1 MATVYDLITERIV
14 EKLQQ
19 GTIPWQKP
27 WNSAAG
33 LPRNL
38 SSQKPYRGINVWVL
52 GSAGY
57 TSPYWLTFKQAKEI
71 GGYVRKG
78 EQGSPVVFWK
88 WLEKDDARQGRE
100 ETSTEARPDQTAL
113 LPQAAS

>member
-1 MATVYDLITERIV
+1 MTHRPPDTGHPASLSLHCSLSAVKKRACGRCCKQQHPPRREDNDLTATVYAHTTERIG

-19 GTIPWQKP
+19 ATIPWQKP

-38 SSQKPYRGINVWVL
+38 SSQKPYRGINIWML

-57 TSPYWLTFKQAKEI
+57 S
-71 GGYVRKG
+71 
-78 EQGSPVVFWK
+78 S
-88 WLEKDDARQGRE
+88 
-100 ETSTEARPDQTAL
+100 
-113 LPQAAS
+113 

>member
-1 MATVYDLITERIV
+1 MTHRPPDTGHPASLRLHCSLSAAKKRACGSCCKLQRTPRREENYLMATVYDLITERIV

-38 SSQKPYRGINVWVL
+38 SSQKPYRGINIWML

-57 TSPYWLTFKQAKEI
+57 S
-71 GGYVRKG
+71 
-78 EQGSPVVFWK
+78 S
-88 WLEKDDARQGRE
+88 
-100 ETSTEARPDQTAL
+100 
-113 LPQAAS
+113 